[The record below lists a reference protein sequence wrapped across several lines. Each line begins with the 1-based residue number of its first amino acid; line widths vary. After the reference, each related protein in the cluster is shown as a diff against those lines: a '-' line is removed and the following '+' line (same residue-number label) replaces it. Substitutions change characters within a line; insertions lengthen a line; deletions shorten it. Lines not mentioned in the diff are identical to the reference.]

1 MALPTIKDIAEM
13 MKTFTKGMNLPPK
26 LPKEILNKTV
36 NLSPEIPS
44 PDDSEQCLNSQDKG
58 RTWSPRSSHYSNS
71 SFEEYSDE
79 SNNNGGSTDHSPIS
93 TVTNISLKEEPK
105 TEPEYLILV
114 GCTECMKYMMVAKT
128 TVACPKCNGE
138 LMFFDQLS
146 GVVPPPLCRN
156 AQIYLNAMGGEVTTR
171 ILPKTLELQNP
182 HHSKCTKSHV
192 PRSKLVHKLVNNKK
206 QSIAT
211 KNQEFDVKR
220 IDKDDENNN
229 KNKQIRDAYLRDLPE
244 NGVRDR
250 RCRNRRSWRTKSSDR
265 CPGLILTGPRER
277 TASESDRVARGLEG
291 LEGVGAEGVGASGI
305 E

>member
-44 PDDSEQCLNSQDKG
+44 PDDSEQCLNSQTGEVYYINKITG
-58 RTWSPRSSHYSNS
+58 ERTKEEPWSPRSSHYSNS

-128 TVACPKCNGE
+128 TAACPKCNGE
-138 LMFFDQLS
+138 LMFFDQ
-146 GVVPPPLCRN
+146 V
-156 AQIYLNAMGGEVTTR
+156 
-171 ILPKTLELQNP
+171 
-182 HHSKCTKSHV
+182 
-192 PRSKLVHKLVNNKK
+192 
-206 QSIAT
+206 
-211 KNQEFDVKR
+211 D
-220 IDKDDENNN
+220 
-229 KNKQIRDAYLRDLPE
+229 
-244 NGVRDR
+244 
-250 RCRNRRSWRTKSSDR
+250 
-265 CPGLILTGPRER
+265 
-277 TASESDRVARGLEG
+277 
-291 LEGVGAEGVGASGI
+291 
-305 E
+305 